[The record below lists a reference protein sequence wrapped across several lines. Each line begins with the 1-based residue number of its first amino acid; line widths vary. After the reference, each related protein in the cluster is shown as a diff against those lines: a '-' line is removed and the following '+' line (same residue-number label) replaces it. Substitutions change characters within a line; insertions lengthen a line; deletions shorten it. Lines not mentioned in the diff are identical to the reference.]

1 MSVRTATHVVSP
13 PQRPQAPPPP
23 PFEASTS
30 GMGMTPQTTMAMM
43 HNLTQRVLQLEDTV
57 VQLRYRIGQLEKKET

>member
-1 MSVRTATHVVSP
+1 
-13 PQRPQAPPPP
+13 
-23 PFEASTS
+23 
-30 GMGMTPQTTMAMM
+30 MGMTPQTTMAMM